1 MSLDDENTSL
11 KMLPSNTDIIH
22 WGEIMNSKRQ
32 KGYPLI
38 NSIVTFTKG
47 LLSVFEDPRLIA
59 MILIN
64 NGTKLALQFSD
75 DGYDVA
81 SFILMAV
88 KDEIDLFRENN
99 FNANDNEGDDVSE
112 EITPENENILNRE
125 VN

>member
-1 MSLDDENTSL
+1 
-11 KMLPSNTDIIH
+11 
-22 WGEIMNSKRQ
+22 MNSKRQ
-32 KGYPLI
+32 KIYPLI
-38 NSIVTFTKG
+38 NSQIVTFTKG
-47 LLSVFEDPRLIA
+47 LLSVFEDPGLIA

-99 FNANDNEGDDVSE
+99 FNANDNEGDDMSE